1 MNNALI
7 SENKLRILP
16 KICKEA
22 IMLVVSTIK
31 ELRLFLQ
38 QLKDKSIGFV
48 PTMGAL
54 HQGHISLIELSK
66 QKSDITICSIFVNP
80 IQFNKQNDFTNYP
93 KTIETDLAQLKAANC
108 DVVFCPTVDE
118 MYPEKVDKN
127 FDFGELATVMEG
139 KHRLGHFNGVA
150 IVIERFFEIINPD
163 YAFFGEK
170 DFQQLAIVKELTKQ
184 IGAKTQII
192 GAPIVREE
200 SGLAMSSRN
209 LRLSNQEIVAAA
221 DINKELKFI
230 TVNKANF
237 TPQELKANYKN
248 KIDANPFLITEYI
261 EIADG
266 NTLKAISEWEESNYP
281 VAFTAV
287 NVGDVRLIDNM
298 TIIN

>member
-230 TVNKANF
+230 TTNKANF

>member
-1 MNNALI
+1 
-7 SENKLRILP
+7 
-16 KICKEA
+16 
-22 IMLVVSTIK
+22 MLVVSTIK

-230 TVNKANF
+230 TTNKANF

>member
-1 MNNALI
+1 
-7 SENKLRILP
+7 
-16 KICKEA
+16 
-22 IMLVVSTIK
+22 MLVVSTIK

>member
-1 MNNALI
+1 
-7 SENKLRILP
+7 
-16 KICKEA
+16 
-22 IMLVVSTIK
+22 MLVISTIK
-31 ELRLFLQ
+31 DLQLFLKQ
-38 QLKDKSIGFV
+38 QKGKALGFV

-66 QKSDITICSIFVNP
+66 QKSDFTICSIFVNP
-80 IQFNKQNDFTNYP
+80 IQFNKQNDFVNYP
-93 KTIETDLAQLKAANC
+93 KTLETDLAQLKAANC
-108 DVVFCPTVDE
+108 DVVFCPTVEE

-139 KHRLGHFNGVA
+139 KHRPGHFNGVA
-150 IVIERFFEIINPD
+150 VVIERFLEILNPD
-163 YAFFGEK
+163 FAFFGEK
-170 DFQQLAIVKELTKQ
+170 DFQQLAVVKELTKQ

-230 TVNKANF
+230 TTNKANF

-266 NTLKAISEWEESNYP
+266 NTLEAISEWEESDYP